1 MLSHGSAL
9 YLAGL
14 SERTPCALDVTVP
27 HGYHPRALF
36 REYPDVKVHRG
47 WPNIYELGIIE
58 VKSPGG
64 ALVRAYWAERA
75 VAELISQRSS
85 VGADPQ
91 LVRDAVAG
99 YFKRRNA
106 DF

>member
-27 HGYHPRALF
+27 HGYSPRALF
-36 REYPDVKVHRG
+36 REYPDVKVHWG
-47 WPNIYELGIIE
+47 SPNIYELGITE

-64 ALVRAYWAERA
+64 ALLRAYWAERA
-75 VAELISQRSS
+75 GSS
-85 VGADPQ
+85 SSHRGLLSEPIHSSCAT
-91 LVRDAVAG
+91 R
-99 YFKRRNA
+99 
-106 DF
+106 

>member
-1 MLSHGSAL
+1 MGVWLSDSGCDRGCGSFPIIAVFIKSG
-9 YLAGL
+9 AQ
-14 SERTPCALDVTVP
+14 
-27 HGYHPRALF
+27 H
-36 REYPDVKVHRG
+36 HRG
-47 WPNIYELGIIE
+47 SPNIYELGIIE